1 LRKSLR
7 NERLSGVR
15 IKRQKGLRRSMEMQ
29 VRHNITL
36 DEDVSRELDS
46 VAAELGEKK
55 SAIIEKALE
64 TYFDLLDLKLAK
76 KRLADLEKGSDQLL
90 DSEEVWK
97 KLGI

>member
-1 LRKSLR
+1 
-7 NERLSGVR
+7 
-15 IKRQKGLRRSMEMQ
+15 MQ

-46 VAAELGEKK
+46 VAEELGEKK

-76 KRLADLEKGSDQLL
+76 KRLADLEKGRDRLL

>member
-1 LRKSLR
+1 
-7 NERLSGVR
+7 
-15 IKRQKGLRRSMEMQ
+15 MEMQ

-46 VAAELGEKK
+46 VSEELGEKK

-76 KRLADLEKGSDQLL
+76 KRLADLEKGSDRLF

>member
-1 LRKSLR
+1 
-7 NERLSGVR
+7 
-15 IKRQKGLRRSMEMQ
+15 MQ

-46 VAAELGEKK
+46 VAEELGEKK

-76 KRLADLEKGSDQLL
+76 KRLADLEKSSDRLL
-90 DSEEVWK
+90 DSEEAWK

>member
-1 LRKSLR
+1 
-7 NERLSGVR
+7 
-15 IKRQKGLRRSMEMQ
+15 MQ

-36 DEDVSRELDS
+36 DEDVSTELES
-46 VAAELGEKK
+46 VAEELGEKK

-76 KRLADLEKGSDQLL
+76 KRLADLEKGSDRLL